1 MTLTSAHAALAVDF
15 YLHWSSDMSE
25 RIIAGIDVGT
35 YQVKVVIVRVSK
47 DKKERT
53 LPQIIGTGYAESRG
67 LRNGYII
74 NETDVVRSVRSAVAQ
89 AEKAAGVEVKKAY
102 VAMGG
107 IGIDEITSR
116 GEVITSRA
124 DSEITPID
132 LEKAMQ
138 DSEERIM
145 EHIPNRKILHAIPLG
160 YKVDG
165 ELVLGKPHGM
175 KGTKLE
181 VESLFITTF
190 EQHLNDLINAIE
202 STGIVVE
209 DIMASPLAASFVM
222 LTKAQKRAGCV
233 LANIGAET
241 VSIVV
246 FENSTPVSVKVFPI
260 GSNDITN
267 DIALGLKIPL
277 EEAEK
282 IKRGGMS
289 STNYSKRKL
298 DEIIAARL
306 TDIFELIDTHL
317 KKIKR
322 DGLLPAGVIITGGGS
337 GVASIQDLAKASLKL
352 PSRIATL
359 DPGQNGKIRDASW
372 AVAYGLCMWGASD
385 ISEESGINIAKHTGN
400 TLLSWLSQFLP

>member
-1 MTLTSAHAALAVDF
+1 
-15 YLHWSSDMSE
+15 MSE
-25 RIIAGIDVGT
+25 RIIAGIDIGT
-35 YQVKVVIVRVSK
+35 YQVKVVVVSYNR
-47 DKKERT
+47 KKSERA

-74 NETDVVRSVRSAVAQ
+74 NESDVVRSVRSAVMQ
-89 AEKAAGVEVKKAY
+89 AEKAAGAEIKRAY
-102 VAMGG
+102 VSISSVGL
-107 IGIDEITSR
+107 DEVFSH
-116 GEVITSRA
+116 GEVITTRA
-124 DSEITPID
+124 DSEIIQAD
-132 LEKAMQ
+132 LDKAMQ

-145 EHIPNRKILHAIPLG
+145 EYIPNRKILHAIPLH
-160 YKVDG
+160 YSIDG
-165 ELVLGKPHGM
+165 EKVLGRPHGM

-190 EQHLNDLINAIE
+190 EQHLQDLVGAIE
-202 STGIVVE
+202 SIGITVE
-209 DIMASPLAASFVM
+209 DVMAGPLAASFVM

-241 VSIVV
+241 VSIAV
-246 FENSTPVSVKVFPI
+246 FENSTPISLKIFPI

-289 STNYSKRKL
+289 SANYSKRKL

-306 TDIFELIDTHL
+306 SDIFELIDVHL

-322 DGLLPAGVIITGGGS
+322 DGLLPAGIIITGGGS
-337 GVASIQDLAKASLKL
+337 GIATIQDLARASLRL

-359 DPGQNGKIRDASW
+359 DAGQNGKIRDASW

-385 ISEESGINIAKHTGN
+385 DEEETSLGMAKKAQH
-400 TLLSWLSQFLP
+400 SIIEWLKQFLP

>member
-1 MTLTSAHAALAVDF
+1 M
-15 YLHWSSDMSE
+15 SD
-25 RIIAGIDVGT
+25 RIITGIDVGT
-35 YQVKVVIVRVSK
+35 YQVKVVIVRVPK
-47 DKKERT
+47 DTGEHV

-89 AEKAAGVEVKKAY
+89 AEKAAGVEIKKAY
-102 VAMGG
+102 VAIGG
-107 IGIDEITSR
+107 IGIDEITSK

-124 DSEITPID
+124 DSEITHVDI
-132 LEKAMQ
+132 EKAMQ
-138 DSEERIM
+138 DSEERIL
-145 EHIPNRKILHAIPLG
+145 EHIPNRKILHAIPLS
-160 YKVDG
+160 YRIDG
-165 ELVLGKPHGM
+165 EVVLGKPTGM
-175 KGTKLE
+175 RGTKLE
-181 VESLFITTF
+181 VETLFVTTF
-190 EQHLNDLINAIE
+190 EQHLNDLVTSIE
-202 STGIVVE
+202 NTGISVE
-209 DIMASPLAASFVM
+209 DIMVSPLAASFVM
-222 LTKAQKRAGCV
+222 LTKAQKRAGCI

-246 FENSTPVSVKVFPI
+246 FENSTPISIKIFPI

-267 DIALGLKIPL
+267 DIALGLKITL

-289 STNYSKRKL
+289 SASYSKRKL

-322 DGLLPAGVIITGGGS
+322 DGLLPAGIIITGGGS
-337 GVASIQDLAKASLKL
+337 GVASIQELARASLKL

-359 DPGQNGKIRDASW
+359 DPGQNGKVRDASW
-372 AVAYGLCMWGASD
+372 AVSYGLCMWGASD
-385 ISEESGINIAKHTGN
+385 NDEDTAIGIAKKTKN
-400 TLLSWLSQFLP
+400 TLVSWFSQFLP

>member
-1 MTLTSAHAALAVDF
+1 MTD
-15 YLHWSSDMSE
+15 
-25 RIIAGIDVGT
+25 RIITGIDVGT
-35 YQVKVVIVRVSK
+35 YQVKVVIVRVPKGTS
-47 DKKERT
+47 EHT

-102 VAMGG
+102 VAIGG
-107 IGIDEITSR
+107 IGIDEITSK

-124 DSEITPID
+124 DSEITQID
-132 LEKAMQ
+132 VEKAMQ

-145 EHIPNRKILHAIPLG
+145 EHIPNRKILHAIPLS
-160 YKVDG
+160 YRIDN
-165 ELVLGKPHGM
+165 EIVLGKPTGM
-175 KGTKLE
+175 RGTKLE
-181 VESLFITTF
+181 VDTLFITTF
-190 EQHLNDLINAIE
+190 EQHLNDLVASIE
-202 STGIVVE
+202 NTGIAVE
-209 DIMASPLAASFVM
+209 DIMVSPLAASFVM

-241 VSIVV
+241 VSIAV
-246 FENSTPVSVKVFPI
+246 FENSTPISIKIFPI

-267 DIALGLKIPL
+267 DIALGLKITL

-282 IKRGGMS
+282 IKRGAMS
-289 STNYSKRKL
+289 STNYSKKKL

-322 DGLLPAGVIITGGGS
+322 DGLLPAGIIITGGGS
-337 GVASIQDLAKASLKL
+337 SVASIQDLARASLRL

-359 DPGQNGKIRDASW
+359 DPGQNGKVRDASW
-372 AVAYGLCMWGASD
+372 AVSYGLCMWGANDKDTEVS
-385 ISEESGINIAKHTGN
+385 IGIAKKTKN
-400 TLLSWLSQFLP
+400 TLVSWFSQFLP

>member
-1 MTLTSAHAALAVDF
+1 MKDRV
-15 YLHWSSDMSE
+15 
-25 RIIAGIDVGT
+25 IAGIDIGT
-35 YQVKVVIVRVSK
+35 YQVKVVVVK
-47 DKKERT
+47 HNPKKNSGS

-74 NETDVVRSVRSAVAQ
+74 NEADVVRSVRSAVLQ
-89 AEKAAGVEVKKAY
+89 AEKASGIEIKKAY
-102 VAMGG
+102 VSIGSV
-107 IGIDEITSR
+107 GIDEIFSR
-116 GEVITSRA
+116 GEIITSRA
-124 DSEITPID
+124 DSEITQLDID
-132 LEKAMQ
+132 KAMQ
-138 DSEERIM
+138 DSEDRIAD
-145 EHIPNRKILHAIPLG
+145 HIPNRRILHAIP
-160 YKVDG
+160 VSFSIDG
-165 ELVLGKPHGM
+165 ERVLGRAHGL

-181 VESLFITTF
+181 VDSLFITTF
-190 EQHLNDLINAIE
+190 EQHLSDLVGAIE
-202 STGIVVE
+202 SIGIAVE
-209 DIMASPLAASFVM
+209 DVMAAPLAASFVM

-241 VSIVV
+241 VSIAV
-246 FENSTPVSVKVFPI
+246 FENSIPVSLKIFPI

-289 STNYSKRKL
+289 STNYSKKKL

-306 TDIFELIDTHL
+306 TDIFELIDAHL

-322 DGLLPAGVIITGGGS
+322 DGLLPAGIIITGGGS
-337 GVASIQDLAKASLKL
+337 GLATIQDLARAALQL

-372 AVAYGLCMWGASD
+372 AVAYGLCMWGSSD
-385 ISEESGINIAKHTGN
+385 AQESESIGIAKKARH
-400 TLLSWLSQFLP
+400 SIIEWLSQFLP

>member
-1 MTLTSAHAALAVDF
+1 M
-15 YLHWSSDMSE
+15 SD

-35 YQVKVVIVRVSK
+35 YQVKVVVVK
-47 DKKERT
+47 CPKKHSESS

-74 NETDVVRSVRSAVAQ
+74 NETDAVRSIRSAVLQ
-89 AEKAAGVEVKKAY
+89 AEKAAGVEVKRAY
-102 VAMGG
+102 VSTNSVGL
-107 IGIDEITSR
+107 DEIRSH

-124 DSEITPID
+124 DSEVTQTD
-132 LEKAMQ
+132 LEKVMQ
-138 DSEERIM
+138 DSEERVLDQ
-145 EHIPNRKILHAIPLG
+145 IPNRKILHAIPLS
-160 YKVDG
+160 YSVDG
-165 ELVLGKPHGM
+165 DKVLGRPNGM

-181 VESLFITTF
+181 VESLFITAF
-190 EQHLNDLINAIE
+190 EQHLNDLVSAVE
-202 STGIVVE
+202 SVGVTVE
-209 DIMASPLAASFVM
+209 DVMVAPLAASFVM

-233 LANIGAET
+233 LANVGAET

-246 FENSTPVSVKVFPI
+246 FENSTPISLKVFPI

-289 STNYSKRKL
+289 SASYSKRKL

-306 TDIFELIDTHL
+306 VDIFELIDAHL
-317 KKIKR
+317 KKIRR
-322 DGLLPAGVIITGGGS
+322 DGLLPAGIIITGGGS
-337 GVASIQDLAKASLKL
+337 GIATIQDLAKASLRL

-359 DPGQNGKIRDASW
+359 DPGQNGKVRDASW
-372 AVAYGLCMWGASD
+372 AVSYGLCMWGASD
-385 ISEESGINIAKHTGN
+385 DEAETPIGLAKKSEA
-400 TLLSWLSQFLP
+400 LLA

>member
-1 MTLTSAHAALAVDF
+1 MTD
-15 YLHWSSDMSE
+15 
-25 RIIAGIDVGT
+25 RIITGIDVGT
-35 YQVKVVIVRVSK
+35 YQVKVVIVRAPKTKNARS
-47 DKKERT
+47 

-89 AEKAAGVEVKKAY
+89 AEKAAGVEVRRAY
-102 VAMGG
+102 IAMGG
-107 IGIDEITSR
+107 IGIDEIRSK
-116 GEVITSRA
+116 GEIITTRA
-124 DSEITPID
+124 DSEITNVD
-132 LEKAMQ
+132 VEKAMQ
-138 DSEERIM
+138 DSEERIN
-145 EHIPNRKILHAIPLG
+145 EHIPNRKVLHAIPLT
-160 YKVDG
+160 YHVDG
-165 ELVLGKPHGM
+165 QLVLGKPQGM

-181 VESLFITTF
+181 VETLFITTF
-190 EQHLNDLINAIE
+190 EQHLNDLISAIE
-202 STGIVVE
+202 NTGIVVE
-209 DIMASPLAASFVM
+209 DIMAAPLAASFVM

-233 LANIGAET
+233 LTNIGAET

-246 FENSTPVSVKVFPI
+246 FENSTPVSIKVFPI

-306 TDIFELIDTHL
+306 TDIFELIDAHL
-317 KKIKR
+317 KTIKR
-322 DGLLPAGVIITGGGS
+322 DGLLPAGIVITGGGS
-337 GVASIQDLAKASLKL
+337 GVASIQDLARASLRL

-359 DPGQNGKIRDASW
+359 DPGQNGKVRDASW
-372 AVAYGLCMWGASD
+372 AVSYGLCMWGASD
-385 ISEESGINIAKHTGN
+385 EEDTSAIGIAKQTKN
-400 TLLSWLSQFLP
+400 SILNWFSQFLP